1 MTISFPQVID
11 VSAALVVEGYM
22 SLGMN
27 WWDALEAV
35 ADLGSHEPPS
45 GEIGARPQP
54 PSREKTDEEKAAEN
68 EATMASMMGVLSQ
81 SSFKGLPR

>member
-35 ADLGSHEPPS
+35 ADLGSHAPPS
-45 GEIGARPQP
+45 GEPGTQP
-54 PSREKTDEEKAAEN
+54 RSQKTDEEKAAEN
-68 EATMASMMGVLSQ
+68 NATMASLMGALSQ
-81 SSFKGLPR
+81 SSFKGVPR